1 MCWGAAEA
9 DVYSWRECI
18 RNIMSR
24 LQANALLLLA
34 AVIWGSTFVVQQVGT
49 GDLKTISFTGL
60 RTLVGACFVFPF
72 ALAQY
77 RKKTGSEP
85 FKTGHWFGIIATGVV
100 LFTAAALQQYGIF
113 HTTVTNAGFL
123 TALYVPLVPI
133 ISFFILRRS
142 VHWSVWP
149 ASVCCVIGTFIMSG
163 AEGIDLRV
171 GDVWVIA
178 SSLFWA
184 CHVIL
189 VGTMAVR
196 TKAPIVVACGQFL
209 ICGLCGI
216 ILGIIVEQPSLAD
229 VQTGMFGILYAGL
242 LSTGIGFT
250 LQAVAQRYTHE
261 ADAAIILSSETV
273 FAAVAGFIFL
283 AERMSSVEFFG
294 AGLIFAGIMA
304 VQLLPLVRERARELT
319 SKSSR
324 DRG

>member
-1 MCWGAAEA
+1 M
-9 DVYSWRECI
+9 
-18 RNIMSR
+18 NR

-49 GDLKTISFTGL
+49 GGLKTMSFTGI
-60 RTLVGACFVFPF
+60 RMLVGACFVFPF
-72 ALAQY
+72 ALAQF
-77 RKKTGSEP
+77 RRRAVQTP
-85 FKTGHWFGIIATGVV
+85 FQPGHWLGIIATGVI

-133 ISFFILRRS
+133 ISLLILRRS

-149 ASVCCVIGTFIMSG
+149 ASICCVVGTYIMSG
-163 AEGIDLRV
+163 AEGLDLKV

-184 CHVIL
+184 CHVIM
-189 VGTMAVR
+189 VGTMAVKTR
-196 TKAPIVVACGQFL
+196 APIVVACGQFL
-209 ICGLCGI
+209 ICGLCGT

-229 VQTGMFGILYAGL
+229 VQTGLFGILYAGL
-242 LSTGIGFT
+242 FSTGIGFT
-250 LQAVAQRYTHE
+250 LQAVAQRSTHE

-283 AERMSSVEFFG
+283 SERMSRLEVSG
-294 AGLIFAGIMA
+294 AVLIFAGIIA
-304 VQLLPLVRERARELT
+304 VQLLPLVREKARKL
-319 SKSSR
+319 
-324 DRG
+324 